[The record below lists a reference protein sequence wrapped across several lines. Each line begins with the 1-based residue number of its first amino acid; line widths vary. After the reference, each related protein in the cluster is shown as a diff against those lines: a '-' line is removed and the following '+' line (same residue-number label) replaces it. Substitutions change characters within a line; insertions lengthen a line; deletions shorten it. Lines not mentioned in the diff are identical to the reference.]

1 MLFSAASN
9 PTMKATAVAFE
20 PTRWW
25 EIYLL
30 RSWSAL
36 LLTPAIA
43 IVNMSLAYA
52 MVGPACE
59 PHGQDMLLET
69 ISLGSVAV
77 SLLLSRLA
85 LTESRELA
93 ITPYDDLLLKQFFAT
108 FSFYVALLFSFDTFA
123 QALAILLMSPC

>member
-1 MLFSAASN
+1 
-9 PTMKATAVAFE
+9 MKATVVFE
-20 PTRWW
+20 PIRWW

-30 RSWSAL
+30 RSWGAL

-43 IVNMSLAYA
+43 MVNMSLAYT

-59 PHGQDMLLET
+59 PYGQGMLLEA
-69 ISLGSVAV
+69 ISLGSVAF

-93 ITPYDDLLLKQFFAT
+93 IAPYDDLLLKQFFAT
-108 FSFYVALLFSFDTFA
+108 FSFYVALLFSLDTFA

>member
-1 MLFSAASN
+1 MLFSATSH
-9 PTMKATAVAFE
+9 PTMKATVAFE

-36 LLTPAIA
+36 LLSPAIA
-43 IVNMSLAYA
+43 MINMSLAYN

-59 PHGQDMLLET
+59 PQEQGMLLEL
-69 ISLGSVAV
+69 ISLGSVAL
-77 SLLLSRLA
+77 SLFLSRLA
-85 LTESRELA
+85 LAESRELDIA
-93 ITPYDDLLLKQFFAT
+93 PYDDLLLKQFFAT
-108 FSFYVALLFSFDTFA
+108 FSYYVALLFSLDTFA